1 GLVRPRTERPACGVW
16 ARVDSRP
23 VPPSFARD
31 CAARVGEAFFL
42 DFCAEDRL
50 FGAAD
55 LFCVAFFFAGR
66 AGFRALVEPLLPFFG
81 AALRGAFFAI
91 GFSLTERP

>member
-1 GLVRPRTERPACGVW
+1 
-16 ARVDSRP
+16 VDSRP

-31 CAARVGEAFFL
+31 CAARFGEGFAPAFAPDFAARFGEAVFL
-42 DFCAEDRL
+42 DFFAEDRP